1 MEKYLNVLI
10 VIDLAL
16 FVVFLGLFVKIIYLK
31 FFKTN
36 KHDK

>member
-1 MEKYLNVLI
+1 MEKYLNILI

-16 FVVFLGLFVKIIYLK
+16 FTLFLGLFVKIIYLK
-31 FFKTN
+31 LSKTN